1 MTKMGKL
8 SVISGAALA
17 GFMLLKIEWSI
28 TNIVILSTGMLV
40 GVVLAGA
47 VVWWRLK

>member
-17 GFMLLKIEWSI
+17 GFMLLKMEWSI
-28 TNIVILSTGMLV
+28 NNIATLLTGVLI

-47 VVWWRLK
+47 VVWWRSK